1 MKKTKKFQ
9 KIPEVVLI
17 FAHKL
22 RDPISALKGYIEI
35 LLSQEMGPLTLQ
47 QREYLE
53 DALSILQRLDKTV
66 DDFFRASRLE
76 TDYFELHP
84 QKIKLEKLTQEIIQD
99 FSAWA
104 KAHNCQIIFE
114 KEENLPLVFVDP
126 LRIREVIESLLSN
139 AIKYSDKGGKI
150 IIKIFKKNNELV
162 FECQDFGIGISE
174 NERSK
179 LFEKFFRSEKA
190 IALNPEGSGLGL
202 FVAKKIIE
210 LSGGKIWYEP
220 NKPKGS
226 IFAFSLPVK

>member
-1 MKKTKKFQ
+1 MRKVKKLQ

-35 LLSQEMGPLTLQ
+35 LLSQEMGKLTSR

-76 TDYFELHP
+76 TEYFELRP
-84 QKIKLEKLTQEIIQD
+84 QKIELDKLTQEIIHD

-114 KEENLPLVFVDP
+114 KEENLPPVFVDP
-126 LRIREVIESLLSN
+126 LRIREVIESFLSN

-150 IIKIFKKNNELV
+150 IVKIFKKGGEII
-162 FECQDFGIGISE
+162 FECQDFGIGVSE
-174 NERSK
+174 EEKSK

-210 LSGGKIWYEP
+210 LSKGKIWYQP

-226 IFAFSLPVK
+226 IFAFSLPIK